1 LEFFGE
7 KGSKGYMA
15 TLKYRLALA
24 EEALGNRKEATKH
37 AEEAVH
43 WFERLEIKPDVDEAR
58 AFLNKLRGKRTQ

>member
-24 EEALGNRKEATKH
+24 EEALGNRKEAMKH
-37 AEEAVH
+37 VEVAVH
-43 WFERLEIKPDVDEAR
+43 WFERLEIKPDVDEAKK
-58 AFLNKLRGKRTQ
+58 FLFNLQRKA